1 MSREKH
7 RFDQGKVLIL
17 NISYTDLGIYMLLN
31 ISGRVINRCRNI
43 GEEMQLCNIVN

>member
-31 ISGRVINRCRNI
+31 ISGRVINQFRYIRV
-43 GEEMQLCNIVN
+43 EMQICNIVN